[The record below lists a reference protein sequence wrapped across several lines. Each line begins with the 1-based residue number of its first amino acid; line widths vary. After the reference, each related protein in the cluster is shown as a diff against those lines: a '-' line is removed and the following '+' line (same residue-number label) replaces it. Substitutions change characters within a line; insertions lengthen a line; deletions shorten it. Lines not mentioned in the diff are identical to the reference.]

1 MPLRE
6 TLQKILTEYP
16 TAKQLPLEGHTLAGF
31 IRRDAEQAVEDGLGE
46 LGGGLIVEGSP
57 GQGNWAA
64 VPWISVFDPAIT
76 TTATRG
82 YYVVYLFHASEPA
95 VHLSLNQGTTAVRE
109 EFRTRTRFLKDRAD
123 LMRKRVTDFEGL
135 LPVTN
140 IELGSTARLPGDY
153 VAGHALGA
161 SYALSALPDEAKL
174 RADLQAIV
182 RAYRALTY
190 RGGIDADVESQSDVG
205 EEF

>member
-1 MPLRE
+1 
-6 TLQKILTEYP
+6 
-16 TAKQLPLEGHTLAGF
+16 
-31 IRRDAEQAVEDGLGE
+31 
-46 LGGGLIVEGSP
+46 
-57 GQGNWAA
+57 
-64 VPWISVFDPAIT
+64 
-76 TTATRG
+76 
-82 YYVVYLFHASEPA
+82 
-95 VHLSLNQGTTAVRE
+95 
-109 EFRTRTRFLKDRAD
+109 
-123 LMRKRVTDFEGL
+123 MRKRVTDFEGL